1 MIRIAEG
8 EPGTLEFRSISGRR
22 GDAEL
27 KLSSARKKHVFRV
40 AAFGAGL
47 LLLAG
52 CGGKKKPPETI
63 VSVQAVTAGRSAI
76 RVVVRGEAL
85 LAPLHQAVLSAKISA
100 PVQHFYVQRGQRVH
114 KGELLAVLENKD
126 LSGAALGSQG
136 QYQQA
141 KAQYQTA
148 TESTVPQE
156 MQKAQHDV
164 AQAKAEADLQQRIYT
179 SQKKLFAEGALPGR
193 TVDQSKVALVQAR
206 TQYGILL
213 RSFEALKKVN
223 RKAELESA
231 AGQLHQAEG
240 QYHQAAATLAYS
252 EIRSPIDGYVTERPL
267 YAGEMASAGAPI
279 LTVMQTSVLIAK
291 AHLPQSQVQGMA
303 LGAPA
308 QVAVPGVARR
318 VPGKVTLISPA
329 LDPSSTT
336 VEVWVRLDNKRG
348 ELKPGTAVQV
358 AITARTIAGALLVP
372 NAAVVEDQGGGKH
385 VMVIGPDSVAHRKE
399 VTTGV
404 QDRGMTQV
412 LSGIEPGENIVTVG
426 AYALDDGTK
435 VRVAQPGAS
444 PDTTAPSGSAQ

>member
-1 MIRIAEG
+1 MMRVSKDRE
-8 EPGTLEFRSISGRR
+8 RSMHRP
-22 GDAEL
+22 
-27 KLSSARKKHVFRV
+27 
-40 AAFGAGL
+40 AADTQALRAAALGL
-47 LLLAG
+47 ATFLLAG
-52 CGGKKKPPETI
+52 CGGAKKPPETI
-63 VSVQAVTAGRSAI
+63 VSVQAVMAQRAAI

-85 LAPLHQAVLSAKISA
+85 LEPLHQAVLSAKISA
-100 PVQHFYVQRGQRVH
+100 PVERFYVQRGDKVH
-114 KGELLAVLENKD
+114 RGELLAVLENKD

-148 TESTVPQE
+148 TQSTVPQE
-156 MQKAQHDV
+156 MQKSQHDV
-164 AQAKAEADLQQRIYT
+164 AQSKAEVDLEQRIYN

-223 RKAELESA
+223 RSAQLESA

-291 AHLPQSQVQGMA
+291 AHLPQAEVQGMT

-308 QVAVPGVARR
+308 QVSVPGIAR
-318 VPGKVTLISPA
+318 PMSGKVMLISPA
-329 LDPSSTT
+329 LDPGSTT
-336 VEVWVRLDNKRG
+336 VEVWVRLDNKSG
-348 ELKPGTAVQV
+348 QLKPGTAVQV
-358 AITARTIAGALLVP
+358 AITARNISAALRVP
-372 NAAVVEDQGGGKH
+372 TAAIVEDQGGGKH
-385 VMVIGPDSVAHRKE
+385 VMVIGSDNIAHRRE

-404 QDRGMTQV
+404 QDAGQTQI
-412 LSGIEPGENIVTVG
+412 LSGIEPGVQVITVG
-426 AYALDDGTK
+426 AYALDDGTR
-435 VRVAQPGAS
+435 VRVVQPGIRADAEVS
-444 PDTTAPSGSAQ
+444 GGSAH